1 MMMYDQSVWERKA
14 KTSYSARQQ
23 DEDARFLWNV
33 SQGIELPYMD
43 SMSKRKQMLK
53 DKERLSF
60 LLNKIGPALL

>member
-1 MMMYDQSVWERKA
+1 MMYDQLVWERRE
-14 KTSYSARQQ
+14 KTSSSVQQQ

-43 SMSKRKQMLK
+43 TMSKRKLMLE
-53 DKERLSF
+53 DKERLLS

>member
-1 MMMYDQSVWERKA
+1 MMYDPSVWERKV
-14 KTSYSARQQ
+14 KTSSSARQQ
-23 DEDARFLWNV
+23 DEDARFLWNA

-43 SMSKRKQMLK
+43 TMSKRKLMLK

>member
-1 MMMYDQSVWERKA
+1 MMYDQLVWGHME
-14 KTSYSARQQ
+14 KTSSSVQQQ

-43 SMSKRKQMLK
+43 TMSKRKLMLE
-53 DKERLSF
+53 DKEKRLS